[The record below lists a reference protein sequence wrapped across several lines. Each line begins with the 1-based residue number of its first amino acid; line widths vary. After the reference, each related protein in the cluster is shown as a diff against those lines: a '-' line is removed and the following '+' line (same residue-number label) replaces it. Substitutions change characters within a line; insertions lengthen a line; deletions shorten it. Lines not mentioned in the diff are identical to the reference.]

1 MATFKFVISEKSKSY
16 QVEKDQN
23 DCPVLGKK
31 IGDTISGDFLG
42 LEGYE
47 LKITGGSDKDGFPMR
62 KDIEGQTRK
71 KLLVRAG
78 IGFKTD
84 VKGLRRRKTLRGNT
98 INQDVVQINCKV
110 VKIGTKNIAEVLGK
124 ADKKEE

>member
-1 MATFKFVISEKSKSY
+1 
-16 QVEKDQN
+16 
-23 DCPVLGKK
+23 
-31 IGDTISGDFLG
+31 
-42 LEGYE
+42 
-47 LKITGGSDKDGFPMR
+47 MR

-84 VKGLRRRKTLRGNT
+84 VKGLKRRKTLRGNT

-110 VKIGTKNIAEVLGK
+110 MKVGDKKIEEVLGK
-124 ADKKEE
+124 KEEKGE